1 MIAAAGSNDLSAA
14 LEFLAGVPGQLAST
28 PTLEFSP
35 FVRETGQS
43 CKTIFDCTVPVVM
56 REVFEQ
62 ALPADID
69 LGDHEGLEGLG

>member
-1 MIAAAGSNDLSAA
+1 M
-14 LEFLAGVPGQLAST
+14 
-28 PTLEFSP
+28 
-35 FVRETGQS
+35 RETGQS